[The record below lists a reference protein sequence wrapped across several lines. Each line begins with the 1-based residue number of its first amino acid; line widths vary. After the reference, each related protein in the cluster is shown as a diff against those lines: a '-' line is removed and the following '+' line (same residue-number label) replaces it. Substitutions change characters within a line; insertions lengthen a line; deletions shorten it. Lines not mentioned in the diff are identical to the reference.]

1 MEAIWRRRS
10 RPIVRDDPY
19 YNGDLETNTLRE
31 CEDLVN
37 NPRSVN
43 FEYVAEGRA
52 NVVFSIWESCE
63 SGARK
68 GRFEGTLL
76 RVPKATPGVTPC
88 DYNTLQDFHENQV
101 EEHVG
106 RQHLVPQV
114 LIHISDEVA
123 EILHKRRNKADE
135 SEIRAGYAMLIQDM
149 SASPGYSVLEF
160 KPKWLAQSPI
170 ASSGAKR
177 CRTCAREAFRN
188 HQKQAEGHAVSVPI
202 CPLGLVHENPEVV
215 MDTIRRLAPEWTEQS
230 HKRLSDA
237 FDKSGI
243 LEKLRELQTR
253 GDPDRALLDD
263 PSDSDFGLAM
273 TLRDCS
279 CYVRMPDDVNQ
290 DLEIKLA
297 DVDKKNWEEK
307 QTYWRE
313 THWNLVDN
321 GWYTCEEQVNPPV
334 VTAYLVAISS
344 PSEDLKGGEGNGATE
359 KKDHDFGE
367 GVPIR
372 CPPMPPSSICKLI
385 KLAWHSPKPV
395 LTMAFN
401 FNWSPLAADAEFYK
415 RAQELLTSALNKYP
429 KPPIIVDDILVTE
442 FNLGSVPPDLEILEI
457 GDLAED
463 RFRGIFKMCYSGDA
477 FLTLRTKVQANPL
490 NTYLSAK
497 PTFTSP
503 QPLAA
508 SAGLTIPL
516 SITLSEIKL
525 SAFIILV
532 FSKQKG
538 LTLVFR
544 NDPLESL
551 KVSST
556 FDSIQFVR
564 DYLQRTIEGQLRN
577 LMMDELPAI
586 IHKLS
591 LRLWCPDQIP
601 RDEEIVKE
609 NVEDEAVVDP
619 FANPP
624 VEAVDS
630 YGHVLDADDVA
641 SLSLD
646 CGSGPQSLFSQ
657 KNMLRLAALTDSHR
671 TLSLFTPGIR
681 DAMFRAWAGPTD
693 RHDAGVSTP
702 VVAPTLYRMP
712 STHGSSTIYTFT
724 DTGSMDQGS
733 VPSRPS
739 MVSLNSATAGLTLG
753 AGKHSRNLR
762 KKKTR
767 VVNLR
772 RPKTGSE
779 TSSDMGDTMTDTVSV
794 TAPVSEPIL
803 PTSIPEEIEE
813 EMVSP
818 QNSTRARFG
827 GDKRPTLARA
837 PLNMDIYE
845 EPIITD
851 GPPPTIPTVGDK
863 MPSSRIERA
872 LRAAASS
879 RRPGFEESMPAN
891 SDTSSVMLEQA
902 WIMKMADE
910 IARRVYDEKQRKEK
924 MWEEGDEAPP
934 PAYQPTQLFEVGGVT
949 NRGRRRMVKRPG
961 GPVGGIAAGTL
972 GEHIAARIL
981 ERLGVSAGGE
991 GKENHD

>member
-1 MEAIWRRRS
+1 
-10 RPIVRDDPY
+10 
-19 YNGDLETNTLRE
+19 
-31 CEDLVN
+31 
-37 NPRSVN
+37 
-43 FEYVAEGRA
+43 
-52 NVVFSIWESCE
+52 
-63 SGARK
+63 
-68 GRFEGTLL
+68 
-76 RVPKATPGVTPC
+76 
-88 DYNTLQDFHENQV
+88 
-101 EEHVG
+101 
-106 RQHLVPQV
+106 
-114 LIHISDEVA
+114 
-123 EILHKRRNKADE
+123 
-135 SEIRAGYAMLIQDM
+135 
-149 SASPGYSVLEF
+149 
-160 KPKWLAQSPI
+160 
-170 ASSGAKR
+170 
-177 CRTCAREAFRN
+177 
-188 HQKQAEGHAVSVPI
+188 
-202 CPLGLVHENPEVV
+202 
-215 MDTIRRLAPEWTEQS
+215 
-230 HKRLSDA
+230 
-237 FDKSGI
+237 
-243 LEKLRELQTR
+243 
-253 GDPDRALLDD
+253 
-263 PSDSDFGLAM
+263 
-273 TLRDCS
+273 
-279 CYVRMPDDVNQ
+279 
-290 DLEIKLA
+290 
-297 DVDKKNWEEK
+297 
-307 QTYWRE
+307 
-313 THWNLVDN
+313 
-321 GWYTCEEQVNPPV
+321 
-334 VTAYLVAISS
+334 
-344 PSEDLKGGEGNGATE
+344 
-359 KKDHDFGE
+359 
-367 GVPIR
+367 
-372 CPPMPPSSICKLI
+372 
-385 KLAWHSPKPV
+385 
-395 LTMAFN
+395 MAFN

-477 FLTLRTKVQANPL
+477 FLTLRTRVQANPL

-609 NVEDEAVVDP
+609 NVENEAVVDP

-630 YGHVLDADDVA
+630 HGHVLDANDIA

-646 CGSGPQSLFSQ
+646 CGSGAQSLFSQ

-681 DAMFRAWAGPTD
+681 DAMFRAWAGPTE
-693 RHDAGVSTP
+693 RHDGGVSTP

-733 VPSRPS
+733 LPSRPS
-739 MVSLNSATAGLTLG
+739 MVHLNSATAGLTLG
-753 AGKHSRNLR
+753 AGRHSRNLR

-772 RPKTGSE
+772 RPKTASE
-779 TSSDMGDTMTDTVSV
+779 TNSDMGDTITDTVSV
-794 TAPVSEPIL
+794 TAPISEPIL

-813 EMVSP
+813 DTILPRVPSWVRL
-818 QNSTRARFG
+818 N
-827 GDKRPTLARA
+827 GDNRPTLTRA
-837 PLNMDIYE
+837 PLNMDIYN

-851 GPPPTIPTVGDK
+851 GVPLTASDK
-863 MPSSRIERA
+863 VPSNRSERA
-872 LRAAASS
+872 MRGAASP
-879 RRPGFEESMPAN
+879 RRPDFTHPEPAN

-924 MWEEGDEAPP
+924 LWEEGDDAPP
-934 PAYQPTQLFEVGGVT
+934 PAYQPTQ
-949 NRGRRRMVKRPG
+949 
-961 GPVGGIAAGTL
+961 
-972 GEHIAARIL
+972 
-981 ERLGVSAGGE
+981 
-991 GKENHD
+991 